1 MAAGLSENKRVYGAR
16 VAGTPQFYPGFT
28 KQDGTTVS
36 ERCVV
41 PVLVNIPG
49 RKDPNTGI
57 RADGIVERYYITAW
71 GNAAHDFAKNCA
83 MGKEL
88 SYIELR
94 QSQYRGSIYV
104 DGQPIVDKQGQP
116 VTQTKTSNSVVNY
129 RWGDDSEKT
138 INREMEQGIRPYAWD
153 GKLPIRMLLAVLS
166 QGGPNGLVSFLQQA
180 QHGEEQ
186 WKRMLEQRRS
196 ATFQPGMKTY
206 GFAEVNESGQTNTG
220 GAPAAPNYNT
230 NQGNVAQATAGQ
242 APAQNAYQAPPSP
255 QGNINP
261 FGNAPQ
267 STPVPGHTGVPGG
280 NSAEANNAPAAQ
292 ANVDPF
298 GRSAP
303 AQAPQGGQDQYQYNA
318 GTAI

>member
-1 MAAGLSENKRVYGAR
+1 MAAGLSGNKEIHGAR
-16 VAGTPQFYPGFT
+16 VAGTPQFYPGYT
-28 KQDGTTVS
+28 KQDGTQVS

-49 RKDPNTGI
+49 RKDRTSGI
-57 RADGIVERYYITAW
+57 RADGTVERYYITAW

-88 SYIELR
+88 SYLELR
-94 QSQYRGSIYV
+94 QTQYRGNVYV
-104 DGQPIVDKQGQP
+104 DGQAIVDKQGQP

-138 INREMEQGIRPYAWD
+138 INREMEQGIRPIGWN
-153 GKLPIRMLLAVLS
+153 GQIPVRMLLTVLS
-166 QGGPNGLVSFLQQA
+166 QGGPQGLVSVLQQA

-206 GFAEVNESGQTNTG
+206 GFAEVNEGGSQANTG
-220 GAPAAPNYNT
+220 GGYAPGGYNAA
-230 NQGNVAQATAGQ
+230 GNVAGATAGQ
-242 APAQNAYQAPPSP
+242 TPAQGQAPPNP
-255 QGNINP
+255 QGVNPFAGNEQPGAAAANTGGNAGGNAGFDP
-261 FGNAPQ
+261 FGNQAAP
-267 STPVPGHTGVPGG
+267 SGGG
-280 NSAEANNAPAAQ
+280 N
-292 ANVDPF
+292 
-298 GRSAP
+298 
-303 AQAPQGGQDQYQYNA
+303 DQYQYNA

>member
-1 MAAGLSENKRVYGAR
+1 MAAGMSSNKTLHGAR
-16 VAGTPQFYPGFT
+16 VAGTPQFYPGYT

-49 RKDPNTGI
+49 RKDPNSGI
-57 RADGIVERYYITAW
+57 RADGTVERYYITAW

-88 SYIELR
+88 SFIELR
-94 QSQYRGSIYV
+94 QTQYRGNVYA
-104 DGQPIVDKQGQP
+104 DGQPVVDKQGQP

-129 RWGDDSEKT
+129 RWDDDSEKT
-138 INREMEQGIRPYAWD
+138 INREMEQGIRPFAWN
-153 GKLPIRMLLAVLS
+153 GEIPVRMLLAVLS
-166 QGGPNGLVSFLQQA
+166 QGGPEGLVSFIQQA

-206 GFAEVNESGQTNTG
+206 GFAEVNETG
-220 GAPAAPNYNT
+220 GQNNA
-230 NQGNVAQATAGQ
+230 GNVAGATAGQ
-242 APAQNAYQAPPSP
+242 QPAQGQTQAPPNP

-261 FGNAPQ
+261 FG
-267 STPVPGHTGVPGG
+267 
-280 NSAEANNAPAAQ
+280 APAAGSQ
-292 ANVDPF
+292 APGNQNTQAPNQGVDPF
-298 GRSAP
+298 GNQNSG
-303 AQAPQGGQDQYQYNA
+303 QGQGQYQYNA